1 MDNLLLPSIYG
12 RYILTRKIA
21 MGGMAEVFRAKSFG
35 AENFEKMIAIKR
47 LYPHLSEDPSFVKMF
62 INEAKLAATLNHVN
76 VAPIYDFGCQQ
87 GFYYIAMEYV
97 RGADL
102 ADLIARCR
110 QRGQHMPLGL
120 AIWLLVE
127 ICDGLDYAHRK
138 HDDLGHFLNL
148 IHRDITPQNVLIS
161 YEGEVKITDFGI
173 AKVQMLERDETTG
186 GLLKG
191 KFSYMSPEQVRGDKL
206 DHRSDIFSLGIV
218 AWELLTH
225 HKMFDGPN
233 DYHILEKVREALYI
247 PPRQLNPN
255 LPADVEEILT
265 KTLTRYPEDRYQSV
279 GQIRLDLLRYLS
291 NSRLFPSRAHLSAF
305 VRKLFEDKM
314 HVESEEI
321 VEETRIAR
329 QVWAEYQTEIE
340 EAALLDE
347 AVTLP
352 PGALTAISEPAIS
365 AQEERS
371 SQDTNPQ
378 DGVSRP
384 QSFSHDPIQAP
395 QSHNRNEDLPRVES
409 FPPLGG
415 ASMPH
420 SWGQGYPS
428 PNSVMVDDPLLD
440 DIDME
445 PDEPTL
451 PDITAAPGQLKPP
464 PLPTMGPPQ
473 PKAPPGAPLHPNLPP
488 QRRHPSAP
496 QGVASGAFPP
506 VQRLGSRQ
514 DVLGDQDDFVMRRPL
529 YKRNVSLL
537 VGVSTFLIGVILVF
551 LLAQWLYPPSNGAP
565 PPNAPQES
573 RLAPLPSR

>member
-1 MDNLLLPSIYG
+1 MDANTLPSIYG

-35 AENFEKMIAIKR
+35 AENFEKLIAIKR
-47 LYPHLSEDPSFVKMF
+47 LYPHLSQDPSFVKMF

-148 IHRDITPQNVLIS
+148 IHRDVTPQNVLIS

-173 AKVQMLERDETTG
+173 AKIQMLERDETTG

-225 HKMFDGPN
+225 HKMFEGPN

-255 LPADVEEILT
+255 LPADVEEIIT
-265 KTLTRYPEDRYQSV
+265 KMLTRYPEDRYQSV
-279 GQIRLDLLRYLS
+279 GQVRMDLLRYLS

-314 HVESEEI
+314 HAETEEI
-321 VEETRIAR
+321 VEETGVAR
-329 QVWAEYQTEIE
+329 QVWSLYQEEIE

-347 AVTLP
+347 AITLP
-352 PGALTAISEPAIS
+352 PGALDSYDDTQKSFAEY
-365 AQEERS
+365 E
-371 SQDTNPQ
+371 TNPSPPPSI
-378 DGVSRP
+378 GASKP
-384 QSFSHDPIQAP
+384 QSFSHEPVQAP
-395 QSHNRNEDLPRVES
+395 KSVSQSGQLQPFGVVQPRGGES
-409 FPPLGG
+409 M
-415 ASMPH
+415 SQ
-420 SWGQGYPS
+420 SWGQQIQPS
-428 PNSVMVDDPLLD
+428 SSVVLDDPLLD
-440 DIDME
+440 DMGFE
-445 PDEPTL
+445 ADEPTL
-451 PDITAAPGQLKPP
+451 PDVTAIPSRLQPP
-464 PLPTMGPPQ
+464 PLPPTEPPQ
-473 PKAPPGAPLHPNLPP
+473 SSRVAPIQGPTVPPASSSRQQPSVPHPILPP
-488 QRRHPSAP
+488 TSQE
-496 QGVASGAFPP
+496 QK
-506 VQRLGSRQ
+506 QSR
-514 DVLGDQDDFVMRRPL
+514 DVLGEQDDFVMRRPM

-537 VGVSTFLIGVILVF
+537 VGISTFLIGVILVI
-551 LLAQWLYPPSNGAP
+551 LLAQWLYPSTKPAP
-565 PPNAPQES
+565 ESPNAV
-573 RLAPLPSR
+573 RLSPVPRR